1 MIRNLL
7 SLLVSG
13 AVFTGSFLFLN
24 FTFWSSVFIGIGGF
38 IAGRILFR
46 NLKPKEIEKFVS
58 TGITSK
64 MVEKVIS
71 EGYEKLKEIRSYS
84 FRMRNQDAKK
94 KVEEIIK
101 VGKKIYDNFREDP
114 KDIKAARQFLNYYME
129 ATIKIIKQ
137 YVELAEKRIDT
148 EDVQKTLEKAE
159 TILDNIK
166 NAFEVQLSK
175 LQEDNVLDLDTE
187 IQVLKNMIKMEGLEK
202 KEVKKEDKNENNL
215 EKQTEN

>member
-1 MIRNLL
+1 MKRNLF
-7 SLLVSG
+7 SLLLSG
-13 AVFTGSFLFLN
+13 AIFAGFFLFLN
-24 FTFWSSVFIGIGGF
+24 YTLMSSIFIGIGGY

-46 NLKPKEIEKFVS
+46 NMKKKEEEKYVS

-64 MVEKVIS
+64 MVDKVIN

-114 KDIKAARQFLNYYME
+114 KDIKAARQFLNYYIE
-129 ATIKIIKQ
+129 TTIKIIKQ

-159 TILDNIK
+159 TILDSIK

-187 IQVLKNMIKMEGLEK
+187 IQVLQNMIKMEGLEK
-202 KEVKKEDKNENNL
+202 KEVKKNDKM